1 MMTQLTKERLAESGK
16 KALAAAFVLVAM
28 SASFLLAD
36 QRPAYAAEDL
46 TVTTVNDTED
56 GSCDLHCSL
65 REAIIAAN
73 AASGPNTIKFDISG
87 SGVKTIKP
95 GSELPPCSTGRA

>member
-1 MMTQLTKERLAESGK
+1 MIQLRKERLAESGK
-16 KALAAAFVLVAM
+16 KALASTLVLVAM

-36 QRPAYAAEDL
+36 QHPAYAADP

-56 GSCDLHCSL
+56 GSCNLHCSL